1 MPSRRN
7 FLQFCF
13 SAPFFIHEFSFSE
26 GIINTVRGEIKAS
39 DLGRT
44 LIHEHILVDFIGAD
58 KINTNRWDHQKVID
72 KVLPYLLEI
81 KERGIKSLVE
91 CTPAYL
97 GRDVLLLQKLSQLC
111 DLHILTNTGYYGAS
125 DNKYLPDFAFKETA
139 EQLSSRWITEFKE
152 GIDGTGIKPG
162 FIKIGVNPVSL
173 SPLHQKLVRAA
184 ALTHLETGLVIC
196 SHTGPSLPAFEE
208 IEILKKEG
216 VHPDA
221 FVWVHA
227 NSTNN
232 EDLDKIA
239 SMGTWISLDGISED
253 NMAKNADL
261 IGFLK
266 SKNLLNKILIS
277 HDAGWYKPG
286 EENGGDFKGFTMIP
300 DKFIPFLVKKGFSKI
315 QIDQIIIENPARVFS
330 IKKRKI

>member
-13 SAPFFIHEFSFSE
+13 LAPFFIREFSFSE

-39 DLGRT
+39 DLGKT

-58 KINTNRWDHQKVID
+58 KINTSRWDHQKVID

-97 GRDVLLLQKLSQLC
+97 GRDVLLLQKLSTLSE
-111 DLHILTNTGYYGAS
+111 LHILTNTGYYGAS
-125 DNKYLPDFAFKETA
+125 DNKFLPDFAFTETA
-139 EQLSSRWITEFKE
+139 EQISLRWITEFKE

-173 SPLHQKLVRAA
+173 SALHQKLVQAA
-184 ALTHLETGLVIC
+184 ALTHLETGLLIC
-196 SHTGPSLPAFEE
+196 SHTGPSVSAFEE

-227 NSTNN
+227 NSTHI
-232 EDLDKIA
+232 EDFNKAAIEGAL
-239 SMGTWISLDGISED
+239 ISLDGISED
-253 NMAKNADL
+253 NMDKNADL
-261 IGFLK
+261 IRFLK
-266 SKNLLNKILIS
+266 SKNLLNKVLIS

-286 EENGGDFKGFTMIP
+286 EENGGDFKGFTTIP
-300 DKFIPFLVKKGFSKI
+300 DKFIPLLVKKGFSKNE
-315 QIDQIIIENPARVFS
+315 IDQIIIQNPARVFS